1 MPQNVSRR
9 SFFEKEI
16 PRLSSARGALN
27 LPTPDQ
33 VKILIAPDKFKGS
46 LSAVDAVAAI
56 ARGWSAVFPEDS
68 LEAAPIADG
77 GEGFAEALC
86 LALGGTWIPC
96 PALDPIGREITA
108 RYAWVEKD
116 RIAVIEM
123 SEASGL
129 WRLKKDELAPLRAN
143 TFGTGQL
150 IRDAIERGAKT
161 ILVGLGGS
169 ATTDG
174 GIGMAAALRFQF
186 AKADGSELEPF
197 PGNLSK
203 LARIDSRDAI
213 ELPEIIAANDVQNP
227 LLGPRG
233 TARVFAPQKGA
244 DKPTVETL
252 ETNLAHFA
260 EVVARDLGVDFRET
274 PGAGAAGGI
283 GFGLLSFCRA
293 QMQSGFEVVAQALRI
308 EERIAKCDLVITGEG
323 RLDTQTLEGK
333 GPAGI
338 ASLARKHG
346 KPVLALAGSIA
357 DDRNVATLFT
367 ASLPILDEPTTL
379 ADAMARGAE
388 FLERAATR
396 AARLISLGKNL

>member
-1 MPQNVSRR
+1 M
-9 SFFEKEI
+9 
-16 PRLSSARGALN
+16 
-27 LPTPDQ
+27 
-33 VKILIAPDKFKGS
+33 KILIAPDKFKGS

-56 ARGWSAVFPEDS
+56 SRGWSGVFPADT

-86 LALGGTWIPC
+86 LALGGEWIQH

-116 RIAVIEM
+116 RVAVIEM

-129 WRLKKDELAPLRAN
+129 WRLKNDEFAPLRAN

-150 IRDAIERGAKT
+150 IRHAVERGAKT

-174 GIGMAAALRFQF
+174 GIGMAAALGYRFF
-186 AKADGSELEPF
+186 GADGSELEPL
-197 PGNLSK
+197 PRNLSQ
-203 LARIDSRDAI
+203 LARIDSRNAMK
-213 ELPEIIAANDVQNP
+213 LPEIIAASDVQNP

-244 DKPTVETL
+244 VDSLVETL
-252 ETNLAHFA
+252 ESNLTNLAEA
-260 EVVARDLGVDFRET
+260 VTRNLGVDFRET

-293 QMQSGFEVVAQALRI
+293 KIESGFDVVARALQI

-338 ASLARKHG
+338 ASLARKHR

-357 DDRNVATLFT
+357 DDRNVANIFT

-379 ADAMARGAE
+379 PDAMARGAE
-388 FLERAATR
+388 FLERATTR